1 MQNYCTVWTNNQGET
16 IFKLSSRAKTLQQ
29 KTQHAINI
37 VASWD
42 NGISDEEY
50 HVRLAQYKEKWLLS
64 DEEYTHILS
73 LPIHTIR
80 YVLHF
85 REAIEILLQQWIIT
99 SWQFEKK
106 LNEIVNIKK

>member
-1 MQNYCTVWTNNQGET
+1 MQNYLTEWAISNGET
-16 IFKLSSRAKTLQQ
+16 VFKLSSRAKTLRQ
-29 KTQHAINI
+29 KVQHAVNI

-50 HVRLAQYKEKWLLS
+50 HIRLSQYKEKWLIS
-64 DEEYTHILS
+64 NEEYTHIIS
-73 LPIHTIR
+73 LPIQTIR
-80 YVLHF
+80 YMLHF

-106 LNEIVNIKK
+106 LNEIIHIKK